1 MDSLK
6 DFLGRAPNS
15 AAFLTAL
22 GVEEGTKERR
32 AVEAMERESVVL
44 KDCTCGKEWETSI
57 EDEGVTAEN
66 NAVGGQGG
74 GLKTSIGGIA
84 AAPMAVDG
92 IAAAPMAAIVAAHTA
107 SLAKLAKTAAGSLR
121 RKRAVA
127 VEDHVHLTSGEVG
140 FLIGD
145 SITDV
150 DEAVPGGGRFTGTVT
165 HRVRGGNK
173 TRGVFAA
180 NAVRIIGEER
190 ATVAAEAGAAAGKNA
205 VDALLRKGVAR
216 ERAQAIAAVTA
227 ARAAASTSDAA
238 RAVAN
243 DGDKTSILR
252 ATEDAMQAV
261 AALQAKGLKAA
272 ASTLG
277 VGVAALLGEVHA
289 EGAKVREAA
298 AEADAIMKQARREL
312 GKRGGRGVSALPGG
326 QKVLSP

>member
-22 GVEEGTKERR
+22 GVEEGTKEHR
-32 AVEAMERESVVL
+32 AVEATERESVVL

-74 GLKTSIGGIA
+74 GLKTSI
-84 AAPMAVDG
+84 DG
-92 IAAAPMAAIVAAHTA
+92 IAAAPMAAIVTAHTA
-107 SLAKLAKTAAGSLR
+107 SLAKLTKIAAGSLR

-127 VEDHVHLTSGEVG
+127 VKDHVHLTSGEVG

-145 SITDV
+145 TITDV
-150 DEAVPGGGRFTGTVT
+150 DETVPGGGRFTGTVT
-165 HRVRGGNK
+165 ARGRGGNK
-173 TRGVFAA
+173 TRGVFAGK
-180 NAVRIIGEER
+180 AVRIIGEER
-190 ATVAAEAGAAAGKNA
+190 AIVAAEAGAAAGKNA

-227 ARAAASTSDAA
+227 ARTAASTSDAA

-252 ATEDAMQAV
+252 ATENAMQAV
-261 AALQAKGLKAA
+261 AALQAEGLKAA

-298 AEADAIMKQARREL
+298 AEADEIMKQVKREL
-312 GKRGGRGVSALPGG
+312 GKRGGRGVSALTGG